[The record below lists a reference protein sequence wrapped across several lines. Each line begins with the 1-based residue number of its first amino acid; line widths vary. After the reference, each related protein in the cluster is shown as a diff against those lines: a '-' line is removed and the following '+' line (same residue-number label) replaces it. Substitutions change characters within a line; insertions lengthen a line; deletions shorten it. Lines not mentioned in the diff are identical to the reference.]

1 VQARSGADDSGLNYT
16 TITGLVTM
24 WGQPISVEFQQ
35 RDLTLFTTGTSTSS
49 SVSTSISTTAQPSNT
64 IAQPYTSPTVT
75 ITPSS
80 APTSGLSVVA
90 TAGIAIAVAIGGFL
104 ILASV
109 VFFFVRRRRAA
120 KRQPYARQGAKPWER
135 KELDGREIRHPVE
148 MLASRRIIELE

>member
-1 VQARSGADDSGLNYT
+1 MRARSGADDSGLNYT

-35 RDLTLFTTGTSTSS
+35 RDLTLFTTSTSTSS

-64 IAQPYTSPTVT
+64 IAKPYASPTVT

-80 APTSGLSVVA
+80 APTSGLSVGA
-90 TAGIAIAVAIGGFL
+90 TAGIAITVAISGFL

-109 VFFFVRRRRAA
+109 VLFFVRRRRAA
-120 KRQPYARQGAKPWER
+120 KQQPYAQQDAKLWER

-148 MLASRRIIELE
+148 MPASGRIIELE